1 MDRDLILTKLRELKP
16 TLAHTHLK
24 RMRLFG
30 SYATGHATKNSDVD
44 ILLNFTQMPSLG
56 DLSEIHVTLEEE
68 LGLEV
73 DLSVEE
79 YILPEFKRRI
89 LGEAVDV

>member
-1 MDRDLILTKLRELKP
+1 MDRDVIIQRLQEIKP
-16 TLAHTHLK
+16 SFDRLHVK

-30 SYATGHATKNSDVD
+30 SYATGQATKNSDVD
-44 ILLNFTQMPSLG
+44 ILLDFSQTPSLG

-79 YILPEFKRRI
+79 YILPEFRNRI
-89 LGEAVDV
+89 LSEAVDV